1 MGRRVR
7 ILTSLEVSRLRGPGL
22 FFVGVVPGLAISV
35 KAESSRSWILRYYQN
50 GRRRDMGLGPY
61 PEVSLAQA
69 RDSAAAKRALI
80 REGVDPIEQRKE
92 ARAELRSEIES
103 RITFEDAAGKYIE
116 SHRRGWK
123 SAKHS
128 LQWGATLEKYAYPVI
143 GSKSARE
150 IELQDILKVIEPI
163 WESKTETASRLR
175 GRIESILDW
184 ATVRGY
190 RDGANPARWKG
201 NLDMLLPARNKIS
214 KVRHFDA
221 LPWTECAAF
230 YAQLKKRKGIS
241 AEALKFCILT
251 ACRSGEVRGA
261 RWSEFDVERRV
272 WTIPAERMKAGREH
286 RVPLSD
292 EVAKLLEALPRF
304 PAEDLVFAN
313 SRGGELSNMALLQM
327 LRGVRT
333 SCTVHGFRSSFRDWA
348 GESTG
353 FPREVIEHA
362 LAHQLKDKAEA
373 AYARGDLFAKRVG
386 LMEAWANYLHTGE
399 HQ

>member
-7 ILTSLEVSRLRGPGL
+7 ILTSLEVSKLRSPGL

-69 RDSAAAKRALI
+69 RDIAAAKRALI

-92 ARAELRSEIES
+92 ARAKLRSEIES
-103 RITFEDAAGKYIE
+103 RITFEAAAGKYIE

-123 SAKHS
+123 NVKHS
-128 LQWGATLEKYAYPVI
+128 LQWGMTLEKYAYPVI
-143 GSKSARE
+143 GSKSAME

-163 WESKTETASRLR
+163 WETKTETASRLR

-190 RDGANPARWKG
+190 RQGANPARWKG

-221 LPWTECAAF
+221 LPWTECPDF
-230 YAQLKKRKGIS
+230 YAELGRRNGIS

-261 RWSEFDVERRV
+261 RWSEIDLERRV
-272 WTIPAERMKAGREH
+272 WTIPKERMKAEREH
-286 RVPLSD
+286 RVPIS
-292 EVAKLLEALPRF
+292 EKAAELLQTLPRF
-304 PAEDLVFAN
+304 LGEDMVFAN
-313 SRGGELSNMALLQM
+313 SKGGELSNMALLQM
-327 LRGVRT
+327 LRGIQT

-348 GESTG
+348 GESTH

-386 LMEAWANYLHTGE
+386 LMEAWASYLVTGK